1 MTLKKEELAA
11 YLDHT
16 NLQANATKEQI
27 QQTCEKAKEFNT
39 AAVCVNSYWASFVK
53 ERLAD
58 TNIETCVVVGFPL
71 GAMTTEAKVAEA
83 ASAIKKGAD
92 EIDMVINIGQL
103 LSENDEAVEGD
114 IVAVA
119 NIVHEYGKILKVI
132 IETSFLDTDHIVKAC
147 QLAESAKADFVKTS
161 TGFSSAGAKT
171 EDVRLMRETVGDRLG
186 VKASGGIHSY
196 DEAVAMIEAGASR
209 LGVSATK
216 KILA

>member
-1 MTLKKEELAA
+1 MELTKNELAA

-16 NLQANATKEQI
+16 NLQPNATKDQI
-27 QQTCEKAKEFNT
+27 QKTCEEAKEFNT
-39 AAVCVNSYWASFVK
+39 AAVCVNSYWTSFVA

-58 TNIETCVVVGFPL
+58 TNVKTCVVVGFPL
-71 GAMTTEAKVAEA
+71 GAMTSDAKVAEA
-83 ASAIKKGAD
+83 ESAIAKGAD
-92 EIDMVINIGQL
+92 EIDMVINIGEL
-103 LSENDEAVEGD
+103 LSGDEEAVKGD

-119 NIVHEYGKILKVI
+119 NAVHGQNKLLKVI
-132 IETSFLDTDHIVKAC
+132 IETSFLDETNIIKAC

-196 DEAVAMIEAGASR
+196 EEAIAMIDAGASR
-209 LGVSATK
+209 LGVSATT

>member
-1 MTLKKEELAA
+1 MELTKEELAS

-16 NLQANATKEQI
+16 NLQPNATKEQI
-27 QQTCEKAKEFNT
+27 QQTCEEAKEFNT
-39 AAVCVNSYWASFVK
+39 AAVCVNAYWTSFVAK
-53 ERLAD
+53 RLAD
-58 TNIETCVVVGFPL
+58 TDIKTCVVVGFPL
-71 GAMTTEAKVAEA
+71 GATTGEAKVAEA
-83 ASAIKKGAD
+83 ESAIKKGAD
-92 EIDMVINIGQL
+92 EIDMVINIGEL
-103 LSENDEAVEGD
+103 LSGDDAAVEGD

-119 NIVHEYGKILKVI
+119 NAVHEHDKILKVI
-132 IETSFLDTDHIVKAC
+132 IETSFLDPDHIVKAC
-147 QLAESAKADFVKTS
+147 QLAKHAGADFVKTS

-196 DEAVAMIEAGASR
+196 EEAIAMIEAGASR

>member
-1 MTLKKEELAA
+1 MELTKEELAT

-16 NLQANATKEQI
+16 NLQPNATKEQI
-27 QQTCEKAKEFNT
+27 QQTCEEAKEFNT
-39 AAVCVNSYWASFVK
+39 AAVCVNAYWTSFVAK
-53 ERLAD
+53 RLAD
-58 TNIETCVVVGFPL
+58 TDIKTCVVVGFPL
-71 GAMTTEAKVAEA
+71 GATTGEAKVAEA
-83 ASAIKKGAD
+83 ESAIKKGAD
-92 EIDMVINIGQL
+92 EIDMVINIGEL
-103 LSENDEAVEGD
+103 LSGDDAAVEGD

-119 NIVHEYGKILKVI
+119 NAVHEHDKILKVI
-132 IETSFLDTDHIVKAC
+132 IETSFLDPDHIVKAC
-147 QLAESAKADFVKTS
+147 QLAKHAGADFVKTS

-196 DEAVAMIEAGASR
+196 EEAIAMIEAGASR